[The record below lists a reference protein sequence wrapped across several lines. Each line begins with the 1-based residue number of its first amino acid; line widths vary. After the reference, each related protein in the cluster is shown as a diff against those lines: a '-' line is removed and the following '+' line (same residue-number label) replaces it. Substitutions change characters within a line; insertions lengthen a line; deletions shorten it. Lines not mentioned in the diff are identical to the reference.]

1 MYVMVATGFVPFLPH
16 AEVSVMAWIKGE
28 MQSCLD
34 HLVKSFS
41 PCFLYHEINQ
51 KGFEKLLN

>member
-41 PCFLYHEINQ
+41 PCFLYHENKSEGI
-51 KGFEKLLN
+51 